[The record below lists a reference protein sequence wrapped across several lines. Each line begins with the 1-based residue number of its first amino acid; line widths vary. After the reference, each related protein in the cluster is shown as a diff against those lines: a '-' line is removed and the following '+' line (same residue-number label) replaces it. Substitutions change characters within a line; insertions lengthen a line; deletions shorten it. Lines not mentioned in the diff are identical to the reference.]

1 MFDIIDRIV
10 NLDLGKRGVD
20 KLYEPARARSGEAL
34 SAAAAR
40 SIAKLA
46 AGDRVALVTGLLTRP
61 WVSMTIGET
70 DGPVGTAALARALS
84 YGFNAIPVVVTDSSL
99 LDPIGATLR
108 AAGLAVVTLEQARRA
123 TSNRRFCGVAVTLG
137 YPLADDEARAEANRL
152 LDELTPRAVIAIERP
167 GMTERGTYHNMF
179 GQDYSEGRARIDY
192 LVEEAGE
199 RRIPTIGIGDG
210 GNEIGMGA
218 IAEAVR
224 KHVPH
229 GEILCARVVTD
240 VLLPVGVSNW
250 GCYGIQAALAILTER
265 LELAHNSSLEKHLI
279 EAAAAAGLVDGITG
293 KCEATVDRMPV
304 EVHMGIVQL
313 LRTTVERA
321 LRRDH

>member
-1 MFDIIDRIV
+1 
-10 NLDLGKRGVD
+10 
-20 KLYEPARARSGEAL
+20 
-34 SAAAAR
+34 
-40 SIAKLA
+40 
-46 AGDRVALVTGLLTRP
+46 VALLTGSLARP

-99 LDPIGATLR
+99 LEPIGATLR

-137 YPLADDEARAEANRL
+137 YPLADDEALAEANRL

-167 GMTERGTYHNMF
+167 GMTVRGTYHNMF
-179 GQDYSEGRARIDY
+179 GQDYGEGRARIDY

-229 GEILCARVVTD
+229 GEILCARVATD

-250 GCYGIQAALAILTER
+250 GCYGIQAALAILTQR
-265 LELAHNSSLEKHLI
+265 PELAHNSSLEKHLI

-293 KCEATVDRMPV
+293 KCEATVDHMPV

-313 LRTTVERA
+313 LQATVERA

>member
-1 MFDIIDRIV
+1 MFDTIDRIV

-20 KLYEPARARSGEAL
+20 KLYEPARTRSGEAL
-34 SAAAAR
+34 TAAAAR

-46 AGDRVALVTGLLTRP
+46 AGDRVALVTGSLTRP

-99 LDPIGATLR
+99 LEPIGATLR

-167 GMTERGTYHNMF
+167 GMTVRGTYHNMF
-179 GQDYSEGRARIDY
+179 GQDYGEGRARIDY

-229 GEILCARVVTD
+229 GEILCARVATD

-250 GCYGIQAALAILTER
+250 GCYGIQAALAILTEKP
-265 LELAHNSSLEKHLI
+265 ELAHNSSLEKHLI

-293 KCEATVDRMPV
+293 KCEATVDGMPV

-313 LRTTVERA
+313 LQTTVERA
-321 LRRDH
+321 LSRDH